1 MTDIEFQEF
10 PKLARYSKD
19 IVVTEKIDGTN
30 AQVIITEDGRIG
42 AGSRNRLITPQN
54 DNFGFAGWVDRN
66 KDMLIETLGPGRHFG
81 EWAGNGIQRTYGL
94 KSKVFVLFAAH
105 IWYAPFKR
113 GELPEGLSCVP
124 LLYQGPHDTRK
135 IDDYMDWLAHN
146 GSVFAPGFMN
156 PEGVV
161 VYHTASKTLYK
172 KTFEHD
178 EGKWKANQ

>member
-1 MTDIEFQEF
+1 M
-10 PKLARYSKD
+10 
-19 IVVTEKIDGTN
+19 
-30 AQVIITEDGRIG
+30 
-42 AGSRNRLITPQN
+42 
-54 DNFGFAGWVDRN
+54 
-66 KDMLIETLGPGRHFG
+66 
-81 EWAGNGIQRTYGL
+81 
-94 KSKVFVLFAAH
+94 FVLFAAH

-146 GSVFAPGFMN
+146 GSVFAPGFMK